1 MSTDRK
7 ATTIWQG
14 DLASG
19 IGQTTLDTT
28 NVAGPFEVSWPSR
41 AEEPQGRTSPEE
53 LLAAAH
59 SACFSMA
66 LSKELADMGNAPE
79 RLETSAVV
87 TFVPGTGVTTSR
99 ITVRGTVPGLDTD
112 GFTRAAEKAKAGCP
126 ISGALAGNVDI
137 ALDASLA

>member
-1 MSTDRK
+1 MPTDRQ

-19 IGQTTLDTT
+19 TGQTTLDTT

-41 AEEPQGRTSPEE
+41 AEEPKGRTSPEE

-66 LSKELADMGNAPE
+66 LSKELADMGNPPE

-87 TFVPGTGVTTSR
+87 TFVPGTGVTASR

-112 GFTRAAEKAKAGCP
+112 GFTRAAEAAKTGCP

-137 ALDASLA
+137 TLDAQLA

>member
-1 MSTDRK
+1 MATDRK
-7 ATTIWQG
+7 ATTVWQG
-14 DLASG
+14 DLQSG
-19 IGQTTLDTT
+19 SGQTTLDTKAT
-28 NVAGPFEVSWPSR
+28 GPLEVSWPSR

-66 LSKELADMGNAPE
+66 MSKELADMGNPPQ

-87 TFVPGTGVTTSR
+87 TFVPGTGVTTSKL
-99 ITVRGTVPGLDTD
+99 TVRGSVDGLDND
-112 GFTRAAEKAKAGCP
+112 GFNRAAQAAKDGCP

-137 ALDASLA
+137 SVDATLD

>member
-1 MSTDRK
+1 MATDRK

-19 IGQTTLDTT
+19 SGQTTLDTT
-28 NVAGPFEVSWPSR
+28 NLAGPLDVSWPSR

-66 LSKELADMGNAPE
+66 LSKELADTGNPPE

-87 TFVPGTGVTTSR
+87 TFQPGTGVTASKL
-99 ITVRGTVPGLDTD
+99 TVRGTVPGLDAD
-112 GFTRAAEKAKAGCP
+112 GFTRAALAAKEGCP
-126 ISGALAGNVDI
+126 ISQALAGNVDI
-137 ALDASLA
+137 SVDPQLT